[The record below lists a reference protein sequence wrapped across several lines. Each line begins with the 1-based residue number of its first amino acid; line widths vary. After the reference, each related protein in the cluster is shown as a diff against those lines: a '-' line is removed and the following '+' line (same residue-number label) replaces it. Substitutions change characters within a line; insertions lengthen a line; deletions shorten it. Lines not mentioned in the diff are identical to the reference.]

1 VDLRFLR
8 ELTETPG
15 PFATVY
21 LDVSHD
27 TADAARAVEQRWS
40 QARAQLAEQGA
51 DAATLDALASAV
63 DAGPPPVGR
72 AGRVLVACAGKVL
85 LDRRMP
91 DPPPTVRASWG
102 RLPDLLPLLTVQPE
116 PVTAV
121 VVRVDETGG
130 EIYLAGPEE
139 EPEPVEH
146 VEGSEFRVHKVRGGG
161 WSHLAM
167 QERVEESWRR
177 NTAEVAE
184 RVDRQVAGTAAQVLV
199 VAGDPR
205 NRSRL
210 IDALGERS
218 AAIAVQ
224 VEHTGGRST
233 DREDLA
239 AAVAE
244 AVQDVATAARHAVL
258 ERYDQAAGRPDG
270 LGVDGLARVL
280 AAFRAEAVDTLL
292 IDAAVPRARP
302 VWISDAP
309 SQIAMSEEELQAE
322 GATSAGQ
329 APADAALLRA
339 AAATGAAFVVVGG
352 GEGTGVA
359 ARPLADGVGALLRY
373 PLPTGA

>member
-1 VDLRFLR
+1 MDLRFLR

-40 QARAQLAEQGA
+40 QARAQLADQGA

-63 DAGPPPVGR
+63 DTGPPPVGR
-72 AGRVLVACAGKVL
+72 AGRVLVAGDGAVM

-91 DPPPTVRASWG
+91 DPPPTVRAAWS
-102 RLPDLLPLLTVQPE
+102 RLPDLLPLLTEQPE
-116 PVTAV
+116 PVSAV

-130 EIYLAGPEE
+130 EIYRAGAEE

-161 WSHLAM
+161 WAHLKM

-184 RVDRQVAGTAAQVLV
+184 RVDREVAGTGAQVLV
-199 VAGDPR
+199 VAGDAR
-205 NRSRL
+205 SRSRL
-210 IDALGERS
+210 VDALGERS

-239 AAVAE
+239 AAVAV
-244 AVQDVATAARHAVL
+244 AVEDVVTAERRAVV
-258 ERYDQAAGRPDG
+258 ERYDQAVGRPDG

-292 IDAAVPRARP
+292 IDAPVPGSRP

-309 SQIAMSEEELQAE
+309 SQIATSEEELQAE
-322 GATSAGQ
+322 GVTPSGQ
-329 APADAALLRA
+329 APADAALVRA

-352 GEGTGVA
+352 ERGGAA